1 MTGKISVYGTIQ
13 LHLFQVRKMEIR
25 KLHIVQFKNYQEA
38 EISFFEGVNCFIGPN
53 GSGKTNILDAIHY
66 LSMCRSYL
74 NPIDSQNIRF
84 EQSFFM
90 LQSVWNKDGQEVDLY
105 CGVKKGQKKIFKKNK
120 AEYDKLAEHI
130 GSFPAVMISP
140 YDRNLISEGSEVRR
154 KWMDGIISQFDRR
167 YLENLMRYNRI
178 LDQRNALLKNQLK
191 NGFFDRESFEVWD
204 EQLLETGR
212 SISTKRQEFLKEFIP
227 IFQLFYDELGASG
240 ESVNLIYK
248 SQLIEGDFRSLLA
261 VNMDR
266 DKHLGYTSVG
276 IHKDDLIFELNA
288 YPIKK
293 FGSQGQ
299 QKSYLIALRLAQYEW
314 LKKHLNQNP
323 LLLLD
328 DIFDK
333 LDNNRVEK
341 LMQMVSNHSFGQV
354 LVTDTDEE
362 RVKRIFDSI
371 QEPFRMFKVESGKIE
386 QIELQEAR

>member
-1 MTGKISVYGTIQ
+1 
-13 LHLFQVRKMEIR
+13 MEIR

-90 LQSVWNKDGQEVDLY
+90 LQSIWNKDGQDVDLY

-204 EQLLETGR
+204 EQLLEMGH

-386 QIELQEAR
+386 QIELQEA

>member
-38 EISFFEGVNCFIGPN
+38 EISFFEGINCFIGPN

-204 EQLLETGR
+204 EQLLETGH

-288 YPIKK
+288 HPIKK

>member
-1 MTGKISVYGTIQ
+1 LTGKISVYGTIQ

-38 EISFFEGVNCFIGPN
+38 EISFFDGVNCFIGPN

-204 EQLLETGR
+204 EQLLETGH

>member
-1 MTGKISVYGTIQ
+1 
-13 LHLFQVRKMEIR
+13 MEIR

-204 EQLLETGR
+204 EQLLETGH

-248 SQLIEGDFRSLLA
+248 SQLIEGDFRSLLV